1 MSKENKKGSIL
12 KDTLVL
18 VVITVVAGFLL
29 GLVYEVTAPII
40 AQSRLEKKLAAYK
53 SVFSEANEFIED
65 ESLNTEVSTATD
77 NILIPNGYKNITI
90 DEARVAVDA
99 AGNKLG
105 YIVTVSTK
113 NGYKD
118 VITLSVGL
126 GLEGDIKGMEIIS
139 INETAGLGQKAAEKA
154 FKEQFVNKTVD
165 QFEVTKSGATADNQI
180 DAISGATITSS
191 AVAGA
196 VNAGICF
203 AANLAEAGN

>member
-1 MSKENKKGSIL
+1 MSNENKKNTIL

-18 VVITVVAGFLL
+18 VVITVIAGFLL

-40 AQSRLEKKLAAYK
+40 AQARLEEKLAAYK
-53 SVFSEANEFIED
+53 SVFSEAAEFVED
-65 ESLNTEVSTATD
+65 EDLNAQVATATD

-90 DEARVAVDA
+90 DEARIAVDA
-99 AGNKLG
+99 SGNKLG

-118 VITLSVGL
+118 VITLSIGL
-126 GLEGDIKGMEIIS
+126 GLEGDLKGLEIIYL
-139 INETAGLGQKAAEKA
+139 NETAGLGQKASEKA

-165 QFEVTKSGATADNQI
+165 KFEVTKSGATADNQI

-196 VNAGICF
+196 VNSGICF
-203 AANLAEAGN
+203 VANLAQAGN